1 METEDDTEKDTY
13 EKTDKAIEICKERE
27 TNAQRQAWNRR
38 RHRYRLTRTRK

>member
-27 TNAQRQAWNRR
+27 RQMHRG
-38 RHRYRLTRTRK
+38 RHGTDASTGID